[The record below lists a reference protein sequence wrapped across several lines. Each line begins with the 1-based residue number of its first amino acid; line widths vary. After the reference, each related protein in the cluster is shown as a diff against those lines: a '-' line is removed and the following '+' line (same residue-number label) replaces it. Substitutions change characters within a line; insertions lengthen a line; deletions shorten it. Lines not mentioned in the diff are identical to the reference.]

1 MESRPDADGYTS
13 IGAIGEL
20 MFAAEARSRGH
31 IVFFPIGEA
40 ISGTDVVMV
49 SKSKRKY
56 TVQVKTQC
64 TSGMKSVDLRVGAG
78 RQRGKEFGPRVD
90 ADIIALFWGGEWYLV
105 PRSGYRSGR
114 KTLRV
119 SDIKNYKGWGCVR

>member
-1 MESRPDADGYTS
+1 MGTRPDADGYTS

-56 TVQVKTQC
+56 TVQIKTQC
-64 TSGMKSVDLRVGAG
+64 TAGMRSVDLRVGP
-78 RQRGKEFGPRVD
+78 RSNGKRKVD
-90 ADIIALFWGGEWYLV
+90 ADIVALFWNGDWYLV
-105 PRSGYRSGR
+105 PRSSYASRS
-114 KTLRV
+114 KTMRV
-119 SDIKNYKGWGCVR
+119 SKIKKHKGWGCVR

>member
-1 MESRPDADGYTS
+1 MGTRPDADGYTS

-40 ISGTDVVMV
+40 ISGSDVVMV

-64 TSGMKSVDLRVGAG
+64 TDLMRSVDLRVGP
-78 RQRGKEFGPRVD
+78 RGNGVRKVD
-90 ADIIALFWGGEWYLV
+90 ADIVALFWNGEWHLV
-105 PRSGYRSGR
+105 PRRVFASGR

-119 SDIKNYKGWGCVR
+119 SDIKQHKGWGCVR